1 MKNYCS
7 LESSLAK
14 YGGRFIGEI
23 THLER
28 EGKSRGGAVVISSL
42 QEQGRWPAHE
52 KVVGT
57 SLSSIPDCPLKG
69 LGAWLLS
76 P

>member
-42 QEQGRWPAHE
+42 
-52 KVVGT
+52 
-57 SLSSIPDCPLKG
+57 
-69 LGAWLLS
+69 
-76 P
+76 